1 MDHRIRRCGT
11 PRSGGAAMSA
21 RLAVLA
27 SGGGSNLQAILS
39 ACSSGELAASVV
51 CVVSDNANAGAL
63 LRAEAAGVPSVFVHP
78 RPANVA
84 MDRRVWDRS
93 LANVVAKCRPDWI
106 VLAGFMRLLT
116 SEFLDQFPHRVVNL
130 HPARPGEL
138 PGTKAIERA
147 FAEFTA
153 GTRIL
158 SGVMVHLVP
167 NGGVDDG
174 PVLAT
179 ADVAFRPGDT
189 VADFT
194 DRMHRAERS
203 LLVSTLSRLVQEV
216 SA

>member
-1 MDHRIRRCGT
+1 
-11 PRSGGAAMSA
+11 MSA

-27 SGGGSNLQAILS
+27 SGSGSNLQAILN

-51 CVVSDNANAGAL
+51 CVVSDNAKAGAL
-63 LRAEAAGVPSVFVHP
+63 VRAEAAGVPSVFVHP
-78 RPANVA
+78 RPTNVT

-93 LANVVAKCRPDWI
+93 LAAAVAKCRPDWI

-116 SEFLDQFPHRVVNL
+116 CDFLDQFPHRVVNL

-147 FAEFTA
+147 FAEFAA
-153 GTRIL
+153 GTRTH

-167 NGGVDDG
+167 NEGVDDG

-179 ADVAFRPGDT
+179 ADVAFLPGDT
-189 VADFT
+189 VADFA
-194 DRMHRAERS
+194 DRMHSAERS

>member
-1 MDHRIRRCGT
+1 
-11 PRSGGAAMSA
+11 MSA

-27 SGGGSNLQAILS
+27 SGGGSNLQAILN
-39 ACSSGELAASVV
+39 ACASGELAASVV

-63 LRAEAAGVPSVFVHP
+63 ARAEAAGVPSVFVHP
-78 RPANVA
+78 RSTNLT

-93 LANVVAKCRPDWI
+93 LAAAVAKCRPDWV

-147 FAEFTA
+147 FVEFVA
-153 GTRIL
+153 GTRTH

-167 NGGVDDG
+167 NEGVDDG

-179 ADVAFRPGDT
+179 VDVAFFPGDT
-189 VADFT
+189 VAAFT
-194 DRMHRAERS
+194 ARMHRAEHS
-203 LLVSTLSRLVQEV
+203 LLVSTLSRLVEEV